1 MDLQVFWCCSEFVPI
16 NKRTRLLS
24 VSNGFI
30 LFGLLQ
36 NNEGTG
42 LAWPWNCQ
50 SVNHP
55 IAVYKNITMAE
66 IHFCWTRWIKAEC
79 LYFGHILT
87 VWFKMM
93 CRTTKPIDSVQVLK
107 KSPFFLHLAFFTWLS
122 LLLFCAVKLDPLRS
136 HPDRR
141 PLPNLKIKLT
151 FNSSCTN
158 SCSFPLLNARL
169 CRTFLEISCHL
180 KLNSG
185 SLFF

>member
-1 MDLQVFWCCSEFVPI
+1 MGLFCLVCHKI
-16 NKRTRLLS
+16 KREQASLGHETAS
-24 VSNGFI
+24 
-30 LFGLLQ
+30 
-36 NNEGTG
+36 
-42 LAWPWNCQ
+42 
-50 SVNHP
+50 HP

-66 IHFCWTRWIKAEC
+66 IHFCWIKAEC
-79 LYFGHILT
+79 LHFGHIST

-93 CRTTKPIDSVQVLK
+93 CRTTKPVDSVQVLK
-107 KSPFFLHLAFFTWLS
+107 KSPFFLHLAFFTSLF
-122 LLLFCAVKLDPLRS
+122 LLLFCAVKLDPLRG
-136 HPDRR
+136 HPDRH